1 MPLLPLETYL
11 APENLLDRSAVELSA
26 LGQWWVLHTRPRA
39 EKTLARKFLGRGL
52 AFYLPLYQRQ
62 WRTRGRLFSSH
73 LPLFPGY
80 VFLHGD
86 AHARLQALET
96 NAVVRF
102 LPVADQPQL
111 QEDLVRVHR
120 LIASGAPL
128 TPEGQLR
135 PGSCVEVVAGPF
147 AGMQGKVLK
156 VGKRLKFLV
165 EVRFLQQ
172 GVSVEVD
179 GWMIRSLREREVE
192 AVDPDPR

>member
-1 MPLLPLETYL
+1 
-11 APENLLDRSAVELSA
+11 
-26 LGQWWVLHTRPRA
+26 VLHSRPRA
-39 EKTLARKFLGRGL
+39 EKALARKFLGRGL
-52 AFYLPLYQRQ
+52 AFYLPLHQRQ
-62 WRTRGRLFSSH
+62 WRTRGRLFSAH

-86 AHARLQALET
+86 AQARLHALET
-96 NAVVRF
+96 NAVVHC
-102 LPVADQPQL
+102 LPVADQAQL
-111 QEDLVRVHR
+111 QEDLARVHR

-128 TPEGQLR
+128 LPEAQLR
-135 PGSCVEVVAGPF
+135 PGGRVEIVAGPF

-179 GWMIRSLREREVE
+179 GWMIQPLGERAVE
-192 AVDPDPR
+192 PAVNGGGP